1 MKRKGTRRHVA
12 LILALMLTTMLFAGC
27 TQKAATVPDSTQKA
41 ATVPNSTQ
49 KATTTT
55 SESEQ
60 KPDENALPKLEGDNK
75 VKVGSGPYPHY
86 QIFHVAKEWGFDK
99 LFGLEFEIK
108 SFANSAPGYQAC
120 VRGDVDLTYGCI
132 AEQVAV
138 MKGVP
143 EIRNFAPVGFF
154 KGFFF
159 VARKDTMK
167 SWEDLKAEMGL
178 DAAKESRR
186 NEFKGKT
193 IMIIPQKI
201 PLVLDMLEQ
210 VGLTEKDVKFMKFAD
225 DQKSATAFLSG
236 TGDIYIGGIPQ
247 QKKLIE
253 MGDKFINVGGHE
265 ILGPAG
271 VWYDTMSTT
280 DKFMIDKREVALRTL
295 ACMLLTEKYF
305 AKDMEKFA
313 AVGTAEMS
321 RIAGTEFTTKD
332 FIEMQTIY
340 DQYQTL
346 DLLQNEVYNK
356 DSVFYWKHP
365 VDYTLG
371 MAIKDGTLDASF
383 TADKYFG
390 ESEKLFNELLKR
402 EDLMKIIQNN

>member
-1 MKRKGTRRHVA
+1 MFSYKLKLPA
-12 LILALMLTTMLFAGC
+12 LILAFVFLTTAFAGC
-27 TQKAATVPDSTQKA
+27 GQQNAGPAETEQQTTTTAA
-41 ATVPNSTQ
+41 
-49 KATTTT
+49 ATTTT
-55 SESEQ
+55 QETTIE
-60 KPDENALPKLEGDNK
+60 DENALPVLEGTYK

-108 SFANSAPGYQAC
+108 SFANSSPGYQAC
-120 VRGDVDLTYGCI
+120 VRGEVDLTYGCI
-132 AEQVAV
+132 AEQVSV

-143 EIRNFAPVGFF
+143 DIRHFAPVGFY

-159 VARKDTMK
+159 VGRTGEMK
-167 SWEDLKAEMGL
+167 SWDDLKAQEGL
-178 DAAKESRR
+178 EKAREIRR

-201 PLVLDMLEQ
+201 PLVVDMLEQ
-210 VGLTEKDVKFMKFAD
+210 VGLSEKDVKFMKFAD
-225 DQKSATAFLSG
+225 DQKSATAFLGG

-247 QKKLIE
+247 QKKLIDME
-253 MGDKFINVGGHE
+253 GKYVNVGGHE

-271 VWYDTMSTT
+271 VWYDTMSST
-280 DKFMIDKREVALRTL
+280 DKFMIENREAALRTF

-305 AKDMEKFA
+305 AQDMEKFA
-313 AVGTAEMS
+313 EVGTAEMS
-321 RIAGTEFTTKD
+321 RIAGTEFSIQD

-346 DLLQNEVYNK
+346 DLLQDEVYNP
-356 DSVFYWKHP
+356 DSVYYWRKP
-365 VDYTLG
+365 VEYNLT
-371 MAIKDGTLDASF
+371 MAIKDGTLDETY

-390 ESEKLFNELLKR
+390 ESEKLFKELLQR
-402 EDLMKIIQNN
+402 EDLMKIINEG